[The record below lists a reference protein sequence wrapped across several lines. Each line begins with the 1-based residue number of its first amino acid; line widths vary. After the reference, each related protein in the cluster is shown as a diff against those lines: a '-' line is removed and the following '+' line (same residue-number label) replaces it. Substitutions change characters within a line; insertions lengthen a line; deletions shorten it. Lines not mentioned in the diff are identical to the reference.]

1 MRGVVPMKP
10 TKAGE
15 AAGEREITRL
25 LDAMNAGE
33 AGASDQLAAQIFD
46 DLRAMARRRLKAER
60 GGGAGV
66 SIQPTMLASDTLM
79 KLIRQRERFDNAGH
93 LFAIAS
99 RVMMRLLIDYH
110 RTRNAAK
117 RGSGNLVRV
126 SLDPEQPESQD
137 DSRSNSGL
145 DVEALDVALERL
157 AALDARKADVVKY
170 RVLWGLTAA
179 EIAKQLKV
187 STVTTE
193 RDWAF
198 AKAWL
203 AKELGDTV

>member
-1 MRGVVPMKP
+1 MARLKD
-10 TKAGE
+10 E
-15 AAGEREITRL
+15 NGERHLTRL

-33 AGASDQLAAQIFD
+33 PGASDQLAATIFD
-46 DLRAMARRRLKAER
+46 DLRAMARRRLR
-60 GGGAGV
+60 SQGSGSGSGGGAYGSA

-79 KLIRQRERFDNAGH
+79 KLIRQRERFDNGGH

-110 RTRNAAK
+110 RTRKAAK
-117 RGSGNLVRV
+117 RGGGRANMVRV
-126 SLDPEQPESQD
+126 ELDPDRPDPRAVED
-137 DSRSNSGL
+137 TDI
-145 DVEALDVALERL
+145 DVEALDAALARL
-157 AALDARKADVVKY
+157 AALDERKADVVKY

-179 EIAKQLKV
+179 EIARTLGV
-187 STVTTE
+187 AVVTVE

-203 AKELGDTV
+203 AKELAG